1 MASAVPGEGGRH
13 VREWSRALEASS
25 FWIGSAGVAMPVRR
39 PGESR
44 DPVSSALKSLGPGV
58 RRGDEYEINGVA
70 ETRR

>member
-1 MASAVPGEGGRH
+1 
-13 VREWSRALEASS
+13 
-25 FWIGSAGVAMPVRR
+25 MPVRR